1 MSKEIK
7 SPCISV
13 CVLDEN
19 DVCEGCYRN
28 VREITDWSGMDNDE
42 KRVVMVAVGERYK
55 ALNKHLL
62 L

>member
-1 MSKEIK
+1 MNDEIK

-19 DVCEGCYRN
+19 DICEGCYRN
-28 VREITDWSGMDNDE
+28 VREITDWGVMNNDD
-42 KRVVMVAVGERYK
+42 KRLVMVTVGERYK